1 MKKFLKYLSLILF
14 LAIISY
20 FSLSYILIFFP
31 KQADSNKVKDKT
43 IYILY
48 SPIHT
53 DIVFNIHDL
62 KQTSLKE
69 FQNRQQGYLSF
80 GWGEKEIYMNTA
92 TLSEIKLLSSLKA
105 LFINTPSIL
114 HVAYY
119 PNILHY
125 KDVKKINLSQEQFSL
140 LETSILNDFNPTT
153 QAHRGFSKNDFFYTA
168 KDSYNLI
175 HTCNTWTGDKLRE
188 ANISMS
194 YWTPLSQNV
203 TASLP

>member
-31 KQADSNKVKDKT
+31 KQVASTEPKDKT

-62 KQTSLKE
+62 KKLNLNE
-69 FQNRQQGYLSF
+69 FQNKKNGYLSF
-80 GWGEKEIYMNTA
+80 GWGDRGIYMSTA
-92 TLSEIKLLSSLKA
+92 TLSELDSLTSLKA

-119 PNILHY
+119 PNILRY
-125 KDVKKINLSQEQFSL
+125 RDIKKINLSQEQLTL
-140 LETSILNDFNPTT
+140 LETTIFNDFHDKKEALN
-153 QAHRGFSKNDFFYTA
+153 GFNKNDFFYEA
-168 KDSYNLI
+168 KHAYNLFN
-175 HTCNTWTGDKLRE
+175 TCNTWTGRKLRE

-194 YWTPLSQNV
+194 YWTPLSQNI